1 MKLKIITL
9 EVDFLKTNLTYF
21 LFLILLLPLN
31 TLAQRLYKLNIIN
44 TDSQKIFKKIEYKK
58 QFITKE
64 FLQKEVNNVY
74 ISLIDEGFIMASV
87 DSLICD
93 SLACKA
99 YVFAGKKHKWVKL
112 AYDKKDQGIV
122 TKLGYNEH
130 FFTNRPFKFAEL
142 SGLMEKIV
150 VYYEN
155 NGYPFA
161 SAKLDS
167 LTVLENTIGAKLVI
181 EKNEFIKLDSLVTE
195 GEGKVSQKFLLRY
208 LGIKNGM
215 PYNEAAFRGVSKKIK
230 QLPFVT
236 ESKSPVLRLTD
247 KQNKLYL
254 FLDKKN
260 ASQFDG
266 IVGILP
272 NDKGKTIFTGDVKI
286 KLVNTIFK
294 SGETFDINWR
304 RLQSQT
310 QDLKVHVTY
319 PYIAGLPIGVD
330 YDIKLYKKDTTF
342 IDISNALGLNYY
354 YSGLNYFKVF
364 YKQRNANLI
373 STSYLANITVLPEYA
388 DIVTKAYGVGIFL
401 EKFDYRFNPRK
412 GFHLAAQI
420 SAGNRQIKKNPKIND
435 QAYAQV
441 QLKSS
446 QYQVDG
452 DIAGYINIVKNH
464 VLKLSAQAGGLVG
477 NSLYRNELFRIGGLR
492 TLRGFDEESIYAS
505 TYVIPTIEYRF
516 LFEKNS
522 NIFLFAEGAWYESNS
537 TTGYITDTPVSVGA
551 GINFETKAGI
561 FNLSYG
567 LGKQMGNTF
576 DLRTGKI
583 HAGLTALF

>member
-1 MKLKIITL
+1 M
-9 EVDFLKTNLTYF
+9 
-21 LFLILLLPLN
+21 
-31 TLAQRLYKLNIIN
+31 N
-44 TDSQKIFKKIEYKK
+44 TDSQKIFKKISYKK
-58 QFITKE
+58 QFATKE
-64 FLQKEVNNVY
+64 FLQKEINKVY
-74 ISLIDEGFIMASV
+74 VSLLEEGFITASV
-87 DSLICD
+87 DSLVCD
-93 SLACKA
+93 SFMCKA
-99 YVFAGKKHKWVKL
+99 YLCAGQKHKWVTL
-112 AYDKKDQGIV
+112 RYDKKDQAIV
-122 TKLGYNEH
+122 SRLGYNEH
-130 FFTNRPFKFAEL
+130 FFSNRPFKFNEL
-142 SGLMEKIV
+142 SAFMEKII

-155 NGYPFA
+155 HGYPFA
-161 SAKLDS
+161 MAKLDS
-167 LTVLENTIGAKLVI
+167 LQINGGEVQSKLLVD
-181 EKNEFIKLDSLVTE
+181 KKEFLKLDSLVTE
-195 GEGKVSQKFLLRY
+195 GEGKVSRKFLMRY

-215 PYNEAAFRGVSKKIK
+215 PYNEEVFRSVSQKIK
-230 QLPFVT
+230 QLPFVM
-236 ESKSPVLRLTD
+236 EIKPPLMRLTD

-272 NDKGKTIFTGDVKI
+272 GDNGKTVFTGDVKI

-304 RLQSQT
+304 RLQTQT
-310 QDLKVHVTY
+310 QDLKAQVVY
-319 PYIAGLPIGVD
+319 PYIAGLPVGVD
-330 YDIKLYKKDTTF
+330 YNIKLYKKDSTF
-342 IDISNALGLNYY
+342 IDVTNSLGLNYY
-354 YSGLNYFKVF
+354 FSGLNYFKVF

-373 STSYLANITVLPEYA
+373 STSYLANATVLPDYA
-388 DIVTKAYGVGIFL
+388 DVVTKAYGVGVFI
-401 EKFDYRFNPRK
+401 EKFDYKFNPK
-412 GFHLAAQI
+412 QGIHFNVQG
-420 SAGNRQIKKNPKIND
+420 SVGNRQIKKNPKIND
-435 QAYAQV
+435 AVYTNI

-452 DIAGYINIVKNH
+452 DLVGYIHLVKNH
-464 VLKLSAQAGGLVG
+464 VLKLGAQAGSVFG
-477 NSLYRNELFRIGGLR
+477 NIIYRNELFRVGGLR

-505 TYVIPTIEYRF
+505 TYVIPTLEYRF

-537 TTGYITDTPVSVGA
+537 VSGFITDTPISVGA

-567 LGKQMGNTF
+567 LGKQFSNSF